1 MAILPYSHGV
11 ECLSNASSNVLDI
24 YKANTDAEIR
34 ACLDPRRTDL
44 VMVYQNLTHDFNK
57 SSAIRSGNAFLV
69 KESYLVGKRQYDKRG
84 AIGTNHFE
92 HVYHAD
98 TFQEVF
104 QLLKTCGYTIYA
116 VDNIASYNPENI
128 LKCSFP
134 RKSAFVMGEEQKGLD
149 DETIKQCDGMVY
161 IEQFGSVRSM
171 NVACA
176 ASCIM
181 LEYSRRYQRYYDR
194 ALVSNGQSF
203 QR

>member
-1 MAILPYSHGV
+1 MAITPYSNGQ

-24 YKANTDAEIR
+24 YRANTNAEIR
-34 ACLDPRRTDL
+34 ACLQSRRTDL

-57 SSAIRSGNAFLV
+57 ASAIRSGNAFLV

-84 AIGTNHFE
+84 TVGTNHFE
-92 HVYHAD
+92 RIYHAD

-104 QLLKTCGYTIYA
+104 DLLKLCGYTIYA
-116 VDNIASYNPENI
+116 VDNIASYKPQNI
-128 LKCSFP
+128 LNVSFP

-149 DETIKQCDGMVY
+149 EDTIKQCDGMVY

-181 LEYSRRYQRYYDR
+181 LEYSRK
-194 ALVSNGQSF
+194 F
-203 QR
+203 QKFYEKRG